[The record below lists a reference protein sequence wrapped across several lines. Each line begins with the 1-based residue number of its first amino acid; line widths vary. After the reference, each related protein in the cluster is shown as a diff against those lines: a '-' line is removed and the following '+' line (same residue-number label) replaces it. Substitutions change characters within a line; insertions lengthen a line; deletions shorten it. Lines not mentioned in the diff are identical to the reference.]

1 MNEGDGSGQDGNGNE
16 TSKPEKRFL
25 IVIGVFISLGL
36 IVLGSFGVYML
47 KQASSLGGPSTPP
60 TEFTDTE
67 VPVLDQA
74 EATPQ
79 MPLSVGTE
87 ILNLEATATA
97 ACSLFIVQFPGT
109 PCPAV
114 AIPGIEA
121 TATAA
126 CAQFLSQFP
135 GTPCP

>member
-1 MNEGDGSGQDGNGNE
+1 MLEREGSGQDGNGKE

-25 IVIGVFISLGL
+25 IVVGVFISLGL

-47 KQASSLGGPSTPP
+47 KQAISLEGTSPPP
-60 TEFTDTE
+60 TEFIDTE

-79 MPLSVGTE
+79 IPLSVGTE
-87 ILNLEATATA
+87 SPNFEATATA
-97 ACSLFIVQFPGT
+97 ACYLFIVQFPGT
-109 PCPAV
+109 PCPATAV
-114 AIPGIEA
+114 PGIEA

>member
-1 MNEGDGSGQDGNGNE
+1 MIEHEGSGQDGNGNE

-25 IVIGVFISLGL
+25 IVVGVFISLGL

-47 KQASSLGGPSTPP
+47 KQAISLRGASPPST
-60 TEFTDTE
+60 EFIDTE

-74 EATPQ
+74 EVTTQ
-79 MPLSVGTE
+79 MPVSVGTE
-87 ILNLEATATA
+87 TLNFDATATA
-97 ACSLFIVQFPGT
+97 ACYLFIVQFPGT
-109 PCPAV
+109 PCPAAAV
-114 AIPGIEA
+114 PGIEA

>member
-1 MNEGDGSGQDGNGNE
+1 MIEHEGSGQDGNGNE

-25 IVIGVFISLGL
+25 IVVGVFISLGL

-47 KQASSLGGPSTPP
+47 KQAISLGGTSTPP

-79 MPLSVGTE
+79 MPVSVGTE
-87 ILNLEATATA
+87 SPNFEATATA

-114 AIPGIEA
+114 AVPGIEA